1 MQLGIKFYGGSRVD
15 GQKRGKI
22 KLTATVMLI
31 CLLVWGSAGSC
42 REAFAFVGDT
52 EKAFG
57 LNGSIRTLF
66 FLLDRDEE
74 LPFSGEN
81 NFDVLSQTIAR
92 LTAAGKPSEFLSY
105 EIHLVQSLTLS
116 TEKIAG
122 GGLSGYDNAGTDHVY
137 RYRMLDASWDVLEKD
152 KSLATLAF
160 DRFNAKTSF
169 GWGDITVGR
178 QAITFGKT
186 YFWNP
191 LDVFYP
197 LDANQFDRDY
207 KPGVDAV
214 KVDIPLGLYSGLT
227 FVGAAGP
234 KVKLG
239 TDTGVGNNPR
249 DASWYGSALMG
260 RFFAD
265 AGGWD
270 ISLQGGKVFG
280 GWQVGAGIVGDIG
293 PVQVRGEFAQFMA
306 LSSDPLPPPL
316 QGDLVEDSFQA
327 VIGLGHR
334 FENSLSLDFEYF
346 YNGAGDPDDLNAA
359 LVRMSYGSS
368 LQMSRHLA
376 GLAARYEFSPLVV
389 GEMGA
394 IVSLSDGSCQLQPL
408 VAVSLTNEMD
418 LLVGATFNIG
428 RQPESYSG
436 ATADIKSE
444 FGTYPTVF
452 FAEWKYYF

>member
-1 MQLGIKFYGGSRVD
+1 MDKM
-15 GQKRGKI
+15 RGKI
-22 KLTATVMLI
+22 KLTIIGLLI
-31 CLLVWGSAGSC
+31 FFFVSGSIFHC
-42 REAFAFVGDT
+42 REASAFAGDT

-66 FLLDRDEE
+66 FLLDQDEA
-74 LPFSGEN
+74 LPFAGKN

-92 LTAAGKPSEFLSY
+92 LTAAGKPSESLSY
-105 EIHLVQSLTLS
+105 EIHLVHSLTLS

-122 GGLSGYDNAGTDHVY
+122 GGLSGYNNTSTDHVY
-137 RYRMLDASWDVLEKD
+137 RYRMLDASWDVLDRD
-152 KSLATLAF
+152 KSSATIAF

-169 GWGDITVGR
+169 GWGDVTIGR

-197 LDANQFDRDY
+197 LGASQFDRDY

-214 KVDIPLGLYSGLT
+214 KMDIPLGLYSGFT
-227 FVGAAGP
+227 VVGAAGP
-234 KVKLG
+234 KVKIG
-239 TDTGVGNNPR
+239 TDTGVGNDPR

-265 AGGWD
+265 VGGWD

-280 GWQVGAGIVGDIG
+280 GWQVGAGIVGDMG
-293 PVQVRGEFAQFMA
+293 PVQVRSELVQFMA

-316 QGDLVEDSFQA
+316 QGDLIEDNFQW

-346 YNGAGDPDDLNAA
+346 YNGAGDPHDLNAA

-376 GLAARYEFSPLVV
+376 GLVARYEFSPLVV
-389 GEMGA
+389 GEMGS
-394 IVSLSDGSCQLQPL
+394 IVSLSDGSLQLQPL
-408 VAVSLTNEMD
+408 VTISLSNEMD
-418 LLVGATFNIG
+418 LIIGATLNFG
-428 RQPESYSG
+428 QQPEISSG
-436 ATADIKSE
+436 TTADIKSE
-444 FGTYPTVF
+444 FGTYPTII

>member
-1 MQLGIKFYGGSRVD
+1 MDKR
-15 GQKRGKI
+15 RGKI
-22 KLTATVMLI
+22 KLTVAIMLI
-31 CLLVWGSAGSC
+31 CLLVWGSAGRC
-42 REAFAFVGDT
+42 REAFALAGDT

-66 FLLDRDEE
+66 FLLDQDEA

-92 LTAAGKPSEFLSY
+92 LTAAGKPSELLSY

-116 TEKIAG
+116 TEKISG
-122 GGLSGYDNAGTDHVY
+122 GGLSGYNNAGTDHVY
-137 RYRMLDASWDVLEKD
+137 RYRILDAGWDVLERD
-152 KSLATLAF
+152 KSSATITF
-160 DRFNAKTSF
+160 DRFNVKTSF
-169 GWGDITVGR
+169 GWGDVTIGR

-207 KPGVDAV
+207 KPGVDAL
-214 KVDIPLGLYSGLT
+214 KVDIPLGLYSGFT
-227 FVGAAGP
+227 VVGAAGP

-249 DASWYGSALMG
+249 DCSWYGSALVG
-260 RFFAD
+260 RLFAD

-293 PVQVRGEFAQFMA
+293 PVQVRSELVQFMA

-316 QGDLVEDSFQA
+316 QGDLIEDNFQG

-346 YNGAGDPDDLNAA
+346 YNGAGDPHDLNAA

-376 GLAARYEFSPLVV
+376 GLVARYEFSPLVV
-389 GEMGA
+389 GEMST
-394 IVSLSDGSCQLQPL
+394 IVSLSDGSLQLQPL
-408 VAVSLTNEMD
+408 VIISLSNEMD
-418 LLVGATFNIG
+418 LLIGATLNFG
-428 RQPESYSG
+428 QQPESGGS
-436 ATADIKSE
+436 AMADIKSE
-444 FGTYPTVF
+444 FGTFPTMF

>member
-1 MQLGIKFYGGSRVD
+1 MDKR
-15 GQKRGKI
+15 RGKI
-22 KLTATVMLI
+22 KLTITGLLI
-31 CLLVWGSAGSC
+31 FFLVAAGTFHC
-42 REAFAFVGDT
+42 REAFALAGDT

-66 FLLDRDEE
+66 FLLDQDEA
-74 LPFSGEN
+74 LPFSGKN

-92 LTAAGKPSEFLSY
+92 LTAAGKPSESLSY

-122 GGLSGYDNAGTDHVY
+122 GGLSGYDNTGTDRVY
-137 RYRMLDASWDVLEKD
+137 RYRMLDASWDVLERD
-152 KSLATLAF
+152 KSLATIAF

-169 GWGDITVGR
+169 SWGDVTIGR

-214 KVDIPLGLYSGLT
+214 KVDIPLGLYSGFT
-227 FVGAAGP
+227 VVGAAGP

-239 TDTGVGNNPR
+239 TDTGVGNDPR
-249 DASWYGSALMG
+249 DASWYGSALLG
-260 RFFAD
+260 RLFANV
-265 AGGWD
+265 AGWD
-270 ISLQGGKVFG
+270 FSLQGGKVFG
-280 GWQVGAGIVGDIG
+280 GWQAGAGLVGDIG
-293 PVQVRGEFAQFMA
+293 PVQVRGELVQFMA
-306 LSSDPLPPPL
+306 MSSDPLPSPL
-316 QGDLVEDSFQA
+316 QGELVKDNLQG
-327 VIGLGHR
+327 VIGMGHR

-346 YNGAGDPDDLNAA
+346 YNGAGDPHDLNAA
-359 LVRMSYGSS
+359 LVRMGYGSS

-376 GLAARYEFSPLVV
+376 GLVARYEFSPLVV
-389 GEMGA
+389 GEMGS
-394 IVSLSDGSCQLQPL
+394 IVSLSDGSLQLQPL
-408 VAVSLTNEMD
+408 VTISLSNEMD
-418 LLVGATFNIG
+418 LIIGATLNFG
-428 RQPESYSG
+428 QQPESHG
-436 ATADIKSE
+436 GVAADIKSE
-444 FGTYPTVF
+444 FGTYPTVI